1 MSSLLNLK
9 FQRISGLDPAGPCF
23 KNYNKNNKLD
33 KTDAEYVDV
42 IHTSEMFGI
51 QDPIGYKQVLST
63 R

>member
-42 IHTSEMFGI
+42 IHTSETFGI
-51 QDPIGYKQVLST
+51 QDPIGYK
-63 R
+63 